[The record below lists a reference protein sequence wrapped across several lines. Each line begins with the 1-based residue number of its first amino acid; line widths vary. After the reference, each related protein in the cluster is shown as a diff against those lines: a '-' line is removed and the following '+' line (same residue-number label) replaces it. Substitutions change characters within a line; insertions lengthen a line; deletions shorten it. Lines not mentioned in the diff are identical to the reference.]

1 LVELGPLDSELVLL
15 DEEVNRLLLL
25 ALEGVL
31 LLLDD
36 LHPVQPLS
44 PLLIDLLDLLPSFF
58 DGFLSRKKKA
68 PR

>member
-1 LVELGPLDSELVLL
+1 MVELGPLDSELVLL

-25 ALEGVL
+25 ALERVL

-44 PLLIDLLDLLPSFF
+44 PLLIDLLHLLSSFL